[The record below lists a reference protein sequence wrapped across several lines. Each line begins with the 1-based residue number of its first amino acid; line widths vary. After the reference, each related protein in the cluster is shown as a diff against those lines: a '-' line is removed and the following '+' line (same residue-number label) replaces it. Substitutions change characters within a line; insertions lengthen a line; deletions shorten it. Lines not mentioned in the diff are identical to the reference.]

1 MAVRTLAAASCRSA
15 TTRPRRAPSHDP
27 RSPEGPARR
36 VRLRRA
42 PCCRELTLMGP
53 WVPYG
58 ESATSTTQTQADR
71 GHRGP
76 HTSPPPDGTALT
88 GRPRASCRQPSGQIS
103 ELEFAGPQRGPT
115 ECFLRPPRCRQRQ
128 DSGLGPRGQSSDH
141 ASAQILMV
149 SRGPGDLRSPRT
161 TWQARPLRVPL
172 TRLPAPLSKV

>member
-1 MAVRTLAAASCRSA
+1 MAVRRLAAASCRSA

-36 VRLRRA
+36 VRLRRV

-53 WVPYG
+53 WFPYG

-76 HTSPPPDGTALT
+76 HTSPPHCPNWPPPGQL
-88 GRPRASCRQPSGQIS
+88 PSAIRTLIS

-149 SRGPGDLRSPRT
+149 SREPGDLRSPRT
-161 TWQARPLRVPL
+161 TWRARPLRVPL
-172 TRLPAPLSKV
+172 TRLPAPPSKV